1 MFARVDTVVGR
12 GGKLE
17 EAKAAVEPL
26 LEGFVGVEGFEG
38 CFLLVG
44 QSGKALWVTLWDTE
58 EDLVQG
64 AWGMSAIRDRLMG
77 ALSGNAGPS
86 ERFEVAVH
94 AL

>member
-12 GGKLE
+12 GGKVQ
-17 EAKAAVEPL
+17 EARTAIEPM

-38 CFLLVG
+38 CFLLVAE
-44 QSGKALWVTLWDTE
+44 SGKALWVTLWDSE

-64 AWGMSAIRDRLMG
+64 AWGMSAIRDRLVG
-77 ALSGNAGPS
+77 ALSGSAGPS

-94 AL
+94 AR